1 MINIYSSNLKDFEL
15 KRKTETA
22 FYFLK
27 NLANELKI
35 IKKDNKKTL
44 IYEEMKKAINENNV
58 ITSEE
63 KCFQLNKEQEK
74 KQVGSHDKLESYL
87 HTDINKTKVF
97 SDDKIILKKIKMY
110 NYTKEFSLILKNDED
125 EDKIKIKNKLE
136 LKEIKP
142 EGKIKK
148 YMIKRNSIS
157 ISDSNKLKNNLD
169 IITLNECDIAKED
182 DNLEILYDNNLNR
195 NSVFSEFKPNLNK
208 NIKKKILRLNSYSNT
223 PINNHYKNLNI
234 SLHKIDSNSII
245 SDTQISD
252 ETFSNRNTLGNQ
264 SSKFSNIILL
274 NAPDSFKSSGMNS
287 FKIHLLN
294 SNIDEYKN
302 KNTAESEN
310 NFDFKNYY
318 NDALNDYGENNR
330 FHSVK
335 KKNNFSNLNYSDYFD
350 ISDNKFSKD
359 KLEFIKIKKNRM
371 SEDLIREKKRK
382 KIFNFIKP
390 ENKREKK
397 DNIIEY
403 NLKEKGLK
411 ISNKELYQKNK
422 RESEILKIKPIKNK
436 ELVKDQKE
444 NYEYLHRETKI
455 KNSEKN
461 NYIPSTDTSSFIQLK
476 KMQNEEYSN
485 SKEKNQRNIINLL
498 TNEEIENEDDQ
509 LNDNFIYEK
518 INNDILDESKI
529 STKYID
535 ENNLGKNFMH
545 KKNSTNDK
553 NLRFIKKDLNVV
565 KLIKCP
571 KTKNIKHEKNINEKI
586 LKKDYSIEKLN
597 KYDFNKTF
605 VIEENYFYRQYE
617 DKNKELN
624 KNNQNTQKRVD
635 EIDELK
641 NLSFFK
647 GYKKYQN
654 QYISSLKENNRDNY
668 NNADIEKNRIKK
680 TFSLHIKNGS
690 KNTDDD
696 YSNNNNYCNI
706 IQSSRKVSFRQDS
719 PNNLFK
725 KDLCKLDTISLVDQE
740 NTDFK
745 IKLHECR
752 PNRKYHYKK
761 MKNSTIE

>member
-1 MINIYSSNLKDFEL
+1 
-15 KRKTETA
+15 
-22 FYFLK
+22 
-27 NLANELKI
+27 
-35 IKKDNKKTL
+35 
-44 IYEEMKKAINENNV
+44 
-58 ITSEE
+58 
-63 KCFQLNKEQEK
+63 
-74 KQVGSHDKLESYL
+74 
-87 HTDINKTKVF
+87 
-97 SDDKIILKKIKMY
+97 
-110 NYTKEFSLILKNDED
+110 
-125 EDKIKIKNKLE
+125 
-136 LKEIKP
+136 
-142 EGKIKK
+142 
-148 YMIKRNSIS
+148 
-157 ISDSNKLKNNLD
+157 
-169 IITLNECDIAKED
+169 
-182 DNLEILYDNNLNR
+182 
-195 NSVFSEFKPNLNK
+195 
-208 NIKKKILRLNSYSNT
+208 
-223 PINNHYKNLNI
+223 
-234 SLHKIDSNSII
+234 
-245 SDTQISD
+245 
-252 ETFSNRNTLGNQ
+252 
-264 SSKFSNIILL
+264 
-274 NAPDSFKSSGMNS
+274 
-287 FKIHLLN
+287 
-294 SNIDEYKN
+294 
-302 KNTAESEN
+302 
-310 NFDFKNYY
+310 
-318 NDALNDYGENNR
+318 
-330 FHSVK
+330 
-335 KKNNFSNLNYSDYFD
+335 
-350 ISDNKFSKD
+350 
-359 KLEFIKIKKNRM
+359 
-371 SEDLIREKKRK
+371 
-382 KIFNFIKP
+382 
-390 ENKREKK
+390 
-397 DNIIEY
+397 
-403 NLKEKGLK
+403 
-411 ISNKELYQKNK
+411 
-422 RESEILKIKPIKNK
+422 
-436 ELVKDQKE
+436 
-444 NYEYLHRETKI
+444 
-455 KNSEKN
+455 
-461 NYIPSTDTSSFIQLK
+461 
-476 KMQNEEYSN
+476 
-485 SKEKNQRNIINLL
+485 
-498 TNEEIENEDDQ
+498 
-509 LNDNFIYEK
+509 
-518 INNDILDESKI
+518 
-529 STKYID
+529 
-535 ENNLGKNFMH
+535 MH